1 MATLTYYSFAKRH
14 RSTATPTGGSTVDVQ
29 LKDGTSLISPVF
41 LLNWSGVPSF
51 NYCQFEGRYYFVNE
65 IVSVRND
72 LWEVRCEEDYLAS
85 HKSDIGSTIANILYA
100 SGGSSDIIDNRIPT
114 KSPINIGIEVQSIT
128 GFTITDS
135 TMGAIILSIT
145 GVGSFGTYLLKDS
158 NDLPYLMKD
167 VSLYSIGNI
176 TDATTGLQQLLN
188 NGSIGDNL
196 KGAIAL
202 PLIFNASYV
211 SSGTPGYLYLGQY
224 PCTDANNNPTQ
235 AYHITKPIL
244 KGYVTITIPWQGRTG
259 WLRRSPYTE
268 LYLFVP
274 FIGCMRLPVDDLIN
288 DSSLE
293 VAFSI
298 NVTSGDVAV
307 LVAGT
312 NSGRFIASASSNC
325 AMATPYGSSN
335 ISSAKVANAVIAGA
349 GGIAAAAALTNPVAA
364 IAALGG
370 GLASSAMQM
379 LAAHQ
384 GETSGG
390 GGLGGGASHGL
401 YTDVRLVSVCKDLT
415 DSPASLDPII
425 GKPVMAKH
433 TVGNYNGYVQTDGM
447 QVAGAML
454 DSERE
459 MINSLCDG
467 GIYYE

>member
-1 MATLTYYSFAKRH
+1 MATLTYYSFSKRH
-14 RSTATPTGGSTVDVQ
+14 RSTATPTGGSQIDVQ

-51 NYCQFEGRYYFVNE
+51 NYVQFEGRYYFVNE
-65 IVSVRND
+65 ITSVRMD
-72 LWEVRCEEDYLAS
+72 LWEIRCEEDYLAS
-85 HKSDIGSTIANILYA
+85 HKSDIGSTVADILYA
-100 SGGSSDIIDNRIPT
+100 TGGSNDIIDNRIPT
-114 KSPINIGIEVQSIT
+114 KSPISIGIEIQSIT
-128 GFTITDS
+128 GFTIRDD
-135 TMGAIILSIT
+135 TMGAVILSIT

-167 VSLYSIGNI
+167 VSLYSAAHV
-176 TDATTGLQQLLN
+176 TDVVTGLQQRLS
-188 NGSIGDNL
+188 NGNIADNL

-211 SSGTPGYLYLGQY
+211 SSGVASYLYLGEY
-224 PCTDANNNPTQ
+224 PCTTANNNPTE

-244 KGYVTITIPWQGRTG
+244 KGYVTINIPWQGRTG

-274 FIGCMRLPVDDLIN
+274 LIGCLHLPVDDLIN
-288 DSSLE
+288 DTSIE
-293 VAFSI
+293 VAYSI

-312 NSGRFIASASSNC
+312 NSGLFIASASSNC
-325 AMATPYGSSN
+325 AMATPYGSAN
-335 ISSAKVANAVIAGA
+335 ISSEKVASAVITGA
-349 GGIAAAAALTNPVAA
+349 GGIAAAAALSNPVAA
-364 IAALGG
+364 LAALGG
-370 GLASSAMQM
+370 GLASSALQ
-379 LAAHQ
+379 LLSAHQ
-384 GETSGG
+384 GQTSGG
-390 GGLGGGASHGL
+390 GGLGGGASQGL
-401 YTDVRLVSVCKDLT
+401 YTDVRLVSICKDLT
-415 DSPASLDPII
+415 DSPSSLNPII

-433 TVGNYNGYVQTDGM
+433 TVQTYSGYVQTDGM
-447 QVAGAML
+447 QVAGNML